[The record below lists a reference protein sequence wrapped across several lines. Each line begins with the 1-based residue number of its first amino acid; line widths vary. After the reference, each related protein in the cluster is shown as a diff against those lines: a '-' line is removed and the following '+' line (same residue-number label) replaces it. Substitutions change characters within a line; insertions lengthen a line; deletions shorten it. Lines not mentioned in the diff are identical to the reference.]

1 MNTQDISG
9 SPSHNWTVSLNVGQ
23 DFTISAPTPASQTIT
38 PGESASFNFN
48 VFTVGTSFT
57 SAVSFSCAGA
67 PSPCAFTPSS
77 VTPGNNSA
85 AVVMTITTTASS
97 SGLFR
102 LPSGGTAIFYGFWLA
117 LPGLALLG
125 TRRRGRKGVIQLPV
139 SSLFALLMLALLLN
153 SCGGGGSNGGG
164 TGGGG
169 GGGIGTQ
176 IQGTKPGTYTITI
189 TGTSGSVSNQSS
201 PVTLIVS
208 AQ

>member
-1 MNTQDISG
+1 
-9 SPSHNWTVSLNVGQ
+9 
-23 DFTISAPTPASQTIT
+23 
-38 PGESASFNFN
+38 
-48 VFTVGTSFT
+48 
-57 SAVSFSCAGA
+57 
-67 PSPCAFTPSS
+67 
-77 VTPGNNSA
+77 
-85 AVVMTITTTASS
+85 
-97 SGLFR
+97 
-102 LPSGGTAIFYGFWLA
+102 
-117 LPGLALLG
+117 
-125 TRRRGRKGVIQLPV
+125 
-139 SSLFALLMLALLLN
+139 MLALLLN